1 MKITHQSI
9 YKISNDKVFDNV
21 NSYKELNESIKS
33 YGESQSSPEDY
44 NNSVGAAFEIFTQ
57 FFCLKYGN
65 TPLIGIKNVQDT
77 SDDAFTAGYDFTF
90 IDFNEDPGQI
100 QSKWRSNSNHQ
111 FTLGELATNS
121 AIAADM
127 DIKGDNNIL
136 FTNLEDTEDLFH
148 YTYKTARKRR
158 RVFGRNAQEELIL
171 RDRKFWDE
179 FRKCIQDSIKSEFE
193 NPFTPRDVQDWILNG
208 VTKDDGVVYEGTE
221 VVLNGTYNKGKIEA
235 STGAGKT
242 LCQFYNID
250 RSFKEYGKKLGVMIL
265 PTRSLIDQTFKEF
278 YKWKMFGSDEVD
290 SKVSALIIMSG
301 AKPRYNDQIATVL
314 QTLSIKESVQFIK
327 NEIGKGRKVVVFS
340 TMKSHGLKYSDIID
354 ELKKENIRV
363 GLEIVD
369 EYHNVIST
377 SADRKDQLEIAEY
390 LKNNTDRTDGSLF
403 YSASNKGGQIL
414 SSFNVDLFGKLL
426 CKVTRNDLR
435 LRGYVA
441 PKLVFKLVRVKSK
454 PLDVETRRDATR
466 LKLDI
471 DKAQSEAVGII
482 AAYKDLCKYYEN
494 PNMITFGDH
503 VEGCRY
509 ISENDEVYK
518 NLPGVNNHFMA
529 AETSNG
535 DRALIIEKIKGS
547 GNNILHQHSVAKEG
561 INLPNLNSGIIGR
574 GMGIIS
580 QQQSIGRSDRALFSD
595 TEKFRRGEISL
606 DSPVGWDK
614 YYNLVYL
621 IVDSDES
628 FAERVKEIV
637 GYLLNEGIPED
648 VWDISEL
655 SDDEKGGAEYK
666 KPDFSPTIGV
676 SVKFDSKKF
685 NDMIQQVKI
694 EIIEEENRIQKGLEK
709 LILQQKEDEEV
720 SKVSILSDD
729 DFINFVKS

>member
-21 NSYKELNESIKS
+21 NSYKELNDSIKS
-33 YGESQSSPEDY
+33 YGECQSSSEDY

-57 FFCLKYGN
+57 FFCLKYGD
-65 TPLIGIKNVQDT
+65 TPLIGIKNIQDT
-77 SDDAFTAGYDFTF
+77 SDDPYTTGYDFTF
-90 IDFNEDPGQI
+90 IDFNDENGQI
-100 QSKWRSNSNHQ
+100 QSKWRSNPTHQ

-136 FTNLEDTEDLFH
+136 FTNLEDTEELFH

-158 RVFGRNAQEELIL
+158 RVFGRNSQEELIL
-171 RDRKFWDE
+171 RDPKFWDD
-179 FRKCIQDSIKSEFE
+179 FRKCITESVKSDFE
-193 NPFTPRDVQDWILNG
+193 NPFIPRDIQDWILNG
-208 VTKDDGVVYEGTE
+208 VTKDGIVYEGTE
-221 VVLNGTYNKGKIEA
+221 AVLNGTYNKGKIEA

-250 RSFKEYGKKLGVMIL
+250 RSFKEYGKNLAVMIL
-265 PTRSLIDQTFKEF
+265 PTRSLINQTFKEF
-278 YKWKMFGSDEVD
+278 YKWKMFGSDGVD
-290 SKVSALIIMSG
+290 SGVSALIIMSG

-314 QTLSIKESVQFIK
+314 QTLSIKESVEFIK
-327 NEIGKGRKVVVFS
+327 AEIGKGRKVVVFT

-377 SADRKDQLEIAEY
+377 SSERKEQLETAEY

-414 SSFNVDLFGKLL
+414 SSFNEDLFGKLL
-426 CKVTRNDLR
+426 CKVKRNDLR
-435 LRGYVA
+435 LRAYVS
-441 PKLVFKLVRVKSK
+441 PKLIFKLVRVKSK
-454 PLDVETRRDATR
+454 SLDSETRRDATR
-466 LKLDI
+466 IKLNI
-471 DKAQSEAVGII
+471 DKAQSEAVAVI
-482 AAYKDLCKYYEN
+482 AAYKDLCKYYES

-535 DRALIIEKIKGS
+535 DRDLIIEKIKAS
-547 GNNILHQHSVAKEG
+547 GGNILHQHSVAKEG
-561 INLPNLNSGIIGR
+561 INLPNLHGGIIGR
-574 GMGIIS
+574 GMSIIS
-580 QQQSIGRSDRALFSD
+580 LQQSIGRSDRALWDD
-595 TEKFRRGEISL
+595 TKRFNKGELSL
-606 DSPVGWDK
+606 DSPEGWTK

-621 IVDSDES
+621 VVDSDEA

-648 VWDISEL
+648 AWDISLLE
-655 SDDEKGGAEYK
+655 DDGKGGAEYK
-666 KPDFSPTIGV
+666 KPEFSPTIGV

-685 NDMIQQVKI
+685 NDMIQQVKV
-694 EIIEEENRIQKGLEK
+694 EIVEEEKRIQKELEESLEREK
-709 LILQQKEDEEV
+709 LNSL
-720 SKVSILSDD
+720 SKLELL
-729 DFINFVKS
+729 KQAYGK